1 MRILST
7 KYLTS
12 TIVSTSTGSVQALAK
27 QSPLLSSSS
36 FDLPALS
43 IIDVLSM
50 DSTVAI
56 AFFYRRIRGT
66 LTKKKEKDKREEVL
80 DETSKKDSLR
90 NSVEEER
97 KEK

>member
-1 MRILST
+1 M
-7 KYLTS
+7 
-12 TIVSTSTGSVQALAK
+12 
-27 QSPLLSSSS
+27 
-36 FDLPALS
+36 
-43 IIDVLSM
+43 
-50 DSTVAI
+50 AI